1 MPLHVAFD
9 EYAAKLEKTNKN
21 HSARVQF
28 RDLLLQKNGL
38 PVVII
43 SVHNESYVLLIERAI
58 DNIDLCRGIDF
69 LLEESITE
77 TRDAGIQKQSL
88 LLLASLIPMLRK
100 LLSSSMDF
108 AIVYCILS
116 LLLSKTTIKMFMG
129 VNEVF
134 AGRMYDETVKLAQ
147 EVEQKDQEATEQ
159 AEKNLHDLISK
170 ISKEIEKDTDKL
182 ERKRKRCDPD
192 VLHDLEFELQ
202 NKC

>member
-1 MPLHVAFD
+1 
-9 EYAAKLEKTNKN
+9 
-21 HSARVQF
+21 
-28 RDLLLQKNGL
+28 
-38 PVVII
+38 
-43 SVHNESYVLLIERAI
+43 
-58 DNIDLCRGIDF
+58 
-69 LLEESITE
+69 
-77 TRDAGIQKQSL
+77 
-88 LLLASLIPMLRK
+88 MLRK

-108 AIVYCILS
+108 SIVHCILS

-192 VLHDLEFELQ
+192 VRLENLKSNTSRQTKRFKRRIFYSWKSGLRRQ
-202 NKC
+202 LGKNKGSTKIGRGAEKAVQCFV